1 MFTVADLEAA
11 CKIVHAAMPPTPQY
25 AWPLLKRRTG
35 VDVVLKHENHTPT
48 GAFKVRGG
56 IVYADRLK
64 RERPHVKGVITATRG
79 NHGQSLAFAC
89 ARAGV
94 ACTVVV
100 PYGNSTEK
108 NAAMKAFGAELIE
121 HGRDFD
127 EARERAAGIA
137 AERGYEY
144 GKSFDRDLVL
154 GVSTYAYE
162 LFTAE
167 PELDAVYV
175 PIGLGSGVC
184 GVIAARDTLKCKARV
199 IGVIS
204 DRANTYRLSLD
215 AGRPVPTNSALTFA
229 DGVAVRVPDEEALA
243 IMQAGM
249 ERLIDVTDDEVAE
262 AIRILYSDT
271 HTLAEGAGAIAFAA
285 LMRERER
292 MAGQARWRDR
302 VGPEHRPAV
311 DADRAGGRN
320 AGGGL
325 TFRLMQARTL
335 QEPGTVA

>member
-1 MFTVADLEAA
+1 
-11 CKIVHAAMPPTPQY
+11 MPPTPQV
-25 AWPLLKRRTG
+25 AWPLLKQRTG
-35 VDVVLKHENHTPT
+35 VDIVIKHENHTPT

-56 IVYADRLK
+56 IVYLDRLK
-64 RERPHVKGVITATRG
+64 RERPEVKGVITATRG
-79 NHGQSLAFAC
+79 NHGQSLAFAS
-89 ARAGV
+89 ARAGI
-94 ACTVVV
+94 ACIVVV
-100 PYGNSTEK
+100 PFGNATGK
-108 NAAMKAFGAELIE
+108 TAAMKAFGAELIE

-154 GVSTYAYE
+154 GVSTYAHE

-184 GVIAARDTLKCKARV
+184 GVIAARDALQCKAQV
-199 IGVIS
+199 IGVVS

-229 DGVAVRVPDEEALA
+229 DGVAVRVPDDEALA

-249 ERLIDVTDDEVAE
+249 ERLIEITDDEIAE
-262 AIRILYSDT
+262 AIRVLYSDT
-271 HTLAEGAGAIAFAA
+271 HTLAEGAGAIAFTA
-285 LMRERER
+285 LMRERDAMR
-292 MAGQARWRDR
+292 GKRVATIVSGQNIDRPWLQTVLAGCTTDVAR
-302 VGPEHRPAV
+302 A
-311 DADRAGGRN
+311 A
-320 AGGGL
+320 
-325 TFRLMQARTL
+325 
-335 QEPGTVA
+335 